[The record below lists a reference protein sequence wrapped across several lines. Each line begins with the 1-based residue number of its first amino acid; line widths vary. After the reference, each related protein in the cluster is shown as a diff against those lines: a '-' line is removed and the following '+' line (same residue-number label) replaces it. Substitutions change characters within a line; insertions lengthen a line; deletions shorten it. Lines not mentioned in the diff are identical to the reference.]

1 MGANDGHIIVKG
13 GKAEDAAKRVNKKDI
28 VRFFRPVDKGSSRPA
43 FCLPTQIERYQED
56 VSKMERAVELGQI
69 QPERKMAFEQ
79 KLKQK
84 KERLDLL
91 LDSKDNAKKIINED
105 PDYWAGRRTELAE
118 EIKAATPSRKDIKRR
133 HVNPH
138 KVIRMEKDGLERKK
152 QEYIIISR
160 AMRTAGHD
168 VDSDV
173 SFLERE

>member
-1 MGANDGHIIVKG
+1 MANEGHVIIKG
-13 GKAEDAAKRVNKKDI
+13 GKTEDSGKKPTKKDI
-28 VRFFRPVDKGSSRPA
+28 IRFFTAVDKGSSRPA
-43 FCLPTQIERYQED
+43 FCLPTQVERYQED
-56 VSKMERAVELGQI
+56 VDKMEKAISMGQV
-69 QPERKMAFEQ
+69 QPERKLAFEQ
-79 KLKQK
+79 KYKQK
-84 KERLDLL
+84 KERLDQLR
-91 LDSKDNAKKIINED
+91 DNQNNAKKIIKED
-105 PDYWAGRRTELAE
+105 PDYWAGRRKELAE

-168 VDSDV
+168 VDSDI